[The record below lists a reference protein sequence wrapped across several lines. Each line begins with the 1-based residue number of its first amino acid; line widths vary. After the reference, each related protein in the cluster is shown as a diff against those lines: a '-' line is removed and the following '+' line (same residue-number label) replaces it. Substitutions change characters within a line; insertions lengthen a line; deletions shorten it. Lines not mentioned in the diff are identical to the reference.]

1 MSEIQN
7 TAAGR
12 GHVRAVFSARCRG
25 YAAPVDLV
33 RAHLR
38 AVGRVAL
45 RGRLV
50 HAFAGYLVT
59 DPDDAQLR
67 GLEIAGKSAP
77 FSEVRGR
84 HRMSLDRLASTGRG
98 PWSFHLH
105 STCADAAHGCLDA
118 PVYMAAGA
126 MRSYRCDQSGE
137 VLRAPMLVVRP

>member
-50 HAFAGYLVT
+50 RAFAGYLVT

-105 STCADAAHGCLDA
+105 STGADAAHGCLDA
-118 PVYMAAGA
+118 PDYMAAGA

-137 VLRAPMLVVRP
+137 VLRAPMLGVRP